1 MYVAVFYSIIL
12 VIELNSSIFVK
23 SEAGLLAMN
32 DKELEFSVFCIES
45 VAERLGCK
53 EERVYELLTEKSSIL
68 KEYIIPNYEV
78 LHTLGKEYIV
88 DDIIA
93 YMQQEGVVG

>member
-45 VAERLGCK
+45 ERLGCK
-53 EERVYELLTEKSSIL
+53 GERVYELLTEKSSIL